1 MRIGFRTPRFQRR
14 LSVAVVLLIF
24 SFFLLTAFCF
34 GDRMHGA
41 SADSVRIGSE
51 TQLTAGS
58 ANTLPESDNR
68 QIFSV
73 CHSTSSFVKLVCG
86 NVGGGQNRFNGR
98 AMRVLFSF
106 FMFAFCIE
114 CAGCM
119 LSRSGD
125 GLHFI
130 SSSQD
135 ITEKIFSFR
144 MNN

>member
-1 MRIGFRTPRFQRR
+1 MRIGFRMPRFQRR

-34 GDRMHGA
+34 GDRMHG

-58 ANTLPESDNR
+58 ANALPESDNR

-86 NVGGGQNRFNGR
+86 NVGGDQNRLGGR
-98 AMRVLFSF
+98 ALRVLFSF

-114 CAGCM
+114 GAGRM

-125 GLHFI
+125 GIHFI

-135 ITEKIFSFR
+135 ITEKISSFR